1 MIHILIM
8 NLSAQSRFKTHPK
21 LKLRLNFQNFKRFVF
36 HLLVL
41 LSYPIYFLIM
51 AHNNLWWLNLVKRA
65 FRTYKINVFGRSISR
80 VIPVIISRALH
91 EFFIIGDLSG
101 HLLGHVHKK
110 RPKFPHFSG
119 FPVSDSIP
127 ISIFQQIRANSASE
141 RKMSYRDVWTENS
154 VVQIF
159 KVTEN
164 APDDFTRV
172 LNFKAK
178 LKSCHNLKELALSQ
192 KKR

>member
-1 MIHILIM
+1 M
-8 NLSAQSRFKTHPK
+8 NLSAQSRFKTLPK
-21 LKLRLNFQNFKRFVF
+21 LKLRPNFQNFKRFVF

-41 LSYPIYFLIM
+41 LTCPIYFL
-51 AHNNLWWLNLVKRA
+51 LWGWNFVKRA
-65 FRTYKINVFGRSISR
+65 FRTYKIKFFGRSISR

-119 FPVSDSIP
+119 FPVSDPIP
-127 ISIFQQIRANSASE
+127 NSIFQQIRANSASE

-192 KKR
+192 NKK